1 MLAILISFI
10 LSFSFSLIYPYLF
23 SPLRHVPGPS
33 FSQGHPLWGAY
44 PSILR
49 SEAGL
54 LQREWA
60 LRYGKVVR
68 AVGPLGLERLV
79 FTSANALKTILV
91 DQHLHFEKVRQNIRR
106 DSPFLNPD
114 AESSRQPKFVQQ
126 ILGLTTGSRGLLAAT
141 GADHKALRTLL
152 SPAFAPSNVLEMQG
166 IFYDHAESMVERIK
180 AEILSSSCYESVSA
194 TETDTKGPEKVIP
207 VYEWSRPNLASFGY
221 SWRLT
226 IFLAVSRLALDNISS
241 TAFGRS
247 TLSENIDQLAEA
259 YHRVLSLQS
268 GTNITKFIALL
279 QIPAMYDFLRSEV
292 CWKIVQ
298 WCGRSVSKWL
308 PAAGE

>member
-1 MLAILISFI
+1 MEK
-10 LSFSFSLIYPYLF
+10 SLE
-23 SPLRHVPGPS
+23 
-33 FSQGHPLWGAY
+33 LWD
-44 PSILR
+44 
-49 SEAGL
+49 
-54 LQREWA
+54 
-60 LRYGKVVR
+60 
-68 AVGPLGLERLV
+68 PLGWSVLCLRARTRSRRFLWTNTCILKRCV
-79 FTSANALKTILV
+79 RTS
-91 DQHLHFEKVRQNIRR
+91 RR